1 MSYRVTIHSSAPI
14 GHHGHAKTVSY
25 ETRAGAEAYARAAR
39 EEDPDATVRV
49 DGQHEEPVA
58 TLESARAWMAHIAAI
73 WASAPQFTDHNHR
86 NGRNSCPICSTR

>member
-14 GHHGHAKTVSY
+14 GHHGKVHI
-25 ETRAGAEAYARAAR
+25 ETFDHRADAEGYARAAR
-39 EEDPDATVRV
+39 KEDPGATTRV
-49 DGQHEEPVA
+49 DGQHEEAAA

-86 NGRNSCPICSTR
+86 NGRNSCPICSTH